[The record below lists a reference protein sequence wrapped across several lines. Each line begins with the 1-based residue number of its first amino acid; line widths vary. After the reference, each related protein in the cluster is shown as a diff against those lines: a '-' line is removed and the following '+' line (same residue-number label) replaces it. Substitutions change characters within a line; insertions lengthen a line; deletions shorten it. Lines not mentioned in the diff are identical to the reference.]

1 MKNKTVPYVLLACSG
16 LFLASCIHS
25 PVTGPTL
32 RLYPAP
38 GKSVDV
44 FNLEDKACRAYAM
57 EIIHDQNT
65 KAPAPPTHRQQQQ
78 HYDFA
83 YGQCMAARGN
93 PMPPNSFWGEPE
105 KPSILYIPQNT
116 YYPDSSP

>member
-1 MKNKTVPYVLLACSG
+1 MKNMTVPCVLLACSG
-16 LFLASCIHS
+16 ILLTSCAHS

-38 GKSVDV
+38 GKSVAV
-44 FNLEDKACRAYAM
+44 FNLEDKACRSYAM
-57 EIIHDQNT
+57 EIIQDKNAKT
-65 KAPAPPTHRQQQQ
+65 PSPPSIRQQQR

-93 PMPPNSFWGEPE
+93 PMPPNSFWGEPN
-105 KPSILYIPQNT
+105 KPTILYIPNDVH
-116 YYPDSSP
+116 YPDSSP